1 MQPLCDPCDPDM
13 KACHARLRGGSRSF
27 DIAAKLLPRAVRDP
41 AVALY
46 AFCREA
52 DDGIDE
58 GTGCLGW
65 LRERLELVYEGRPL
79 ALPTDRAFARIVE
92 RFAIPRALPEAL
104 LEGFAWD
111 IDGRR
116 YSDFSELC
124 SYAVR
129 VAGSVGAMMAV
140 LMEVRDPERLAAA
153 VTLGVAM
160 QLSNIAR
167 DVGEDARNG
176 RIYLPLEWLAEAG
189 VDPDVFLADPRH
201 SLPLGGVVARLLEAA
216 TQHYRQASPGI
227 ARLPIGCRFGIGAAA
242 LLYAEIGR
250 EVGRRSM
257 DAVSGR
263 AVVPVA
269 RKVGVLATGL
279 AGMTLPLRPLSGNF
293 VPEGKFLVDAVVR
306 KAPLPGTTDWPV
318 PWWDMAHRLRWTFDL
333 FERLENQE
341 RARPL

>member
-1 MQPLCDPCDPDM
+1 MPPLFDPYLADM
-13 KACHARLRGGSRSF
+13 EACRALLRGGSRSF

-52 DDGIDE
+52 DDAIDE
-58 GTGCLGW
+58 GTGGLGW
-65 LRERLELVYEGRPL
+65 LRERLALVYEGRPI

-116 YSDFSELC
+116 YEDFPELRA
-124 SYAVR
+124 YAVR

-140 LMEVRDPERLAAA
+140 VMGVRDPERLAAA

-176 RIYLPLEWLAEAG
+176 RIYLPLGWLNEAG
-189 VDPDVFLADPRH
+189 IDPDAFLADPKH
-201 SLPLGGVVARLLEAA
+201 SPPLGGVVARLLEAA
-216 TQHYRQASPGI
+216 EQHYRQARAGI
-227 ARLPIGCRFGIGAAA
+227 ARLPISCRFGIGAAA

-250 EVGRRSM
+250 EVGRRDM

-269 RKVGVLATGL
+269 RKVGALVTGL
-279 AGMTLPLRPLSGNF
+279 AGTTLPLRPLSGNC

-306 KAPLPGTTDWPV
+306 MAPRPASNDWPV
-318 PWWDMAHRLRWTFDL
+318 PWWDMAHRLRWTIDL
-333 FERLENQE
+333 FERLENRE
-341 RARPL
+341 RVRS